1 MKLLIFCV
9 LLVCSSLN
17 HNLPQFCVVDL
28 DFDGVIPQKCKTT
41 LASDLEWTG
50 SSFTQQLAEVA
61 AKFTKTA
68 EQLKASHGP
77 FVNFYKITNLNQGF
91 YFQPAIPLSMEYDC
105 FRQEICTLDAG
116 WRQNQG
122 WAVSTSF
129 DPTTRT
135 PESPTMHELFSTPD
149 SLQYQ
154 ITFFGR
160 SRISLWTKEVWWHT
174 SYTLET
180 IRLVG
185 KYPESN
191 FSHYSTVIPLFQDQT
206 SPQLIF
212 GYRNYPF

>member
-1 MKLLIFCV
+1 MNPLIFSALV
-9 LLVCSSLN
+9 VCSLFKKEHPHYCIVGLDYN
-17 HNLPQFCVVDL
+17 AVVPIKC
-28 DFDGVIPQKCKTT
+28 IPT
-41 LASDLEWTG
+41 LAPGLTWTG
-50 SSFTQQLAEVA
+50 SSSTQQRAKIA
-61 AKFTKTA
+61 AKFIKTA
-68 EQLKASHGP
+68 DQLKASHGP
-77 FVNFYKITNLNQGF
+77 F
-91 YFQPAIPLSMEYDC
+91 
-105 FRQEICTLDAG
+105 EICTLDAG